1 MTDWLHAGT
10 WEELQEQGAKV
21 IKGGI
26 AVFVHAD
33 EVYAVDNRCPH
44 MGFPLHMGSLC
55 DGILTCHW
63 HHARFDVCS
72 GGTLDPWADDVPV
85 HRVKVEQGSVWVDP
99 RPQVASSVE
108 KQLRRLRE
116 GMEQNLSL
124 VIAKSVVALVESGV
138 PAADIARV
146 GVEFGTTYR
155 SAGWSSGLTILAAM
169 VNVLPK
175 LDKYGRIL
183 ALYHG
188 LARVARDCAGQPARF
203 LQQPL
208 PETEQ
213 QATEHLS
220 AWYRRCMEVRDIRGA
235 ERVLASAIASG
246 LEPNELMSMMMIA
259 VTDHFYMDGGHTLDF
274 HNKAFEILQHI
285 GSDSAVRVL
294 SSLVPLPARSTRSEE
309 LQHWQSPVNL
319 VDPLRQAFRELE
331 GLTWS
336 AAETPA
342 STGGTPQQAEE
353 EEQRLLALL
362 LGDQPLLT
370 IEALTMA
377 LRSGRSPVRLAQL
390 VALAAAERITRFHT
404 QNEFGDWITVLHTFT
419 HAHAVHE
426 TLRRSANV
434 FTVRAIYY
442 AAVTVYLDR
451 FLNVPAARLPN
462 GEHAE
467 ANPNSTDPG
476 WLLKLLDRQQQVAE
490 AGEWLAQY
498 LHQNGDID
506 ALFNTLGHALLRE
519 DAEFHSY
526 QMYEAASAE
535 YDRWDTESGPLGAQA
550 KQTMLLALT
559 RYLAAHSP
567 TARELPHT
575 ARIAWRLHRG
585 EKLFEE

>member
-85 HRVKVEQGSVWVDP
+85 HRVKVERGSVWVDP

-220 AWYRRCMEVRDIRGA
+220 AWYRRCMEVRDMRGA

-246 LEPNELMSMMMIA
+246 MEPNELMSMMMTA

-285 GSDSAVRVL
+285 GSDSAVRVR
-294 SSLVPLPARSTRSEE
+294 SSLVPLPARATRSEE

-319 VDPLRQAFRELE
+319 VEPLREAFRELE
-331 GLTWS
+331 GMTWS
-336 AAETPA
+336 AAETP
-342 STGGTPQQAEE
+342 
-353 EEQRLLALL
+353 
-362 LGDQPLLT
+362 
-370 IEALTMA
+370 
-377 LRSGRSPVRLAQL
+377 LRPGA
-390 VALAAAERITRFHT
+390 
-404 QNEFGDWITVLHTFT
+404 
-419 HAHAVHE
+419 
-426 TLRRSANV
+426 RRSRPKKRNSSFWPCFSA
-434 FTVRAIYY
+434 TSRCI
-442 AAVTVYLDR
+442 R
-451 FLNVPAARLPN
+451 SRRLRMRCEP
-462 GEHAE
+462 
-467 ANPNSTDPG
+467 
-476 WLLKLLDRQQQVAE
+476 
-490 AGEWLAQY
+490 
-498 LHQNGDID
+498 D
-506 ALFNTLGHALLRE
+506 ALPCGWPSSSLSQRRTG
-519 DAEFHSY
+519 SP
-526 QMYEAASAE
+526 ASIPRTSSE
-535 YDRWDTESGPLGAQA
+535 IG
-550 KQTMLLALT
+550 
-559 RYLAAHSP
+559 
-567 TARELPHT
+567 
-575 ARIAWRLHRG
+575 
-585 EKLFEE
+585 

>member
-1 MTDWLHAGT
+1 MTDWLLAGT

-99 RPQVASSVE
+99 RPQVASCVE

-188 LARVARDCAGQPARF
+188 LASVARDCAGQPARF

-220 AWYRRCMEVRDIRGA
+220 AWYRRCMEVRDVRGA

-246 LEPNELMSMMMIA
+246 MEPNGLMSMMMTA

-274 HNKAFEILQHI
+274 HNKAFENLAAYRQ
-285 GSDSAVRVL
+285 RFRC
-294 SSLVPLPARSTRSEE
+294 ARPQLAR
-309 LQHWQSPVNL
+309 
-319 VDPLRQAFRELE
+319 
-331 GLTWS
+331 
-336 AAETPA
+336 AAAGPRCPQR
-342 STGGTPQQAEE
+342 GTA
-353 EEQRLLALL
+353 
-362 LGDQPLLT
+362 
-370 IEALTMA
+370 
-377 LRSGRSPVRLAQL
+377 
-390 VALAAAERITRFHT
+390 ALAIAG
-404 QNEFGDWITVLHTFT
+404 QS
-419 HAHAVHE
+419 
-426 TLRRSANV
+426 RRSAAGSLPGAGGHDL
-434 FTVRAIYY
+434 VRRGDACF
-442 AAVTVYLDR
+442 DR
-451 FLNVPAARLPN
+451 
-462 GEHAE
+462 
-467 ANPNSTDPG
+467 
-476 WLLKLLDRQQQVAE
+476 
-490 AGEWLAQY
+490 
-498 LHQNGDID
+498 
-506 ALFNTLGHALLRE
+506 GHAAGGRRRGT
-519 DAEFHSY
+519 
-526 QMYEAASAE
+526 AAP
-535 YDRWDTESGPLGAQA
+535 G
-550 KQTMLLALT
+550 LAS
-559 RYLAAHSP
+559 R
-567 TARELPHT
+567 
-575 ARIAWRLHRG
+575 
-585 EKLFEE
+585 